1 MRIVTE
7 TVQRI
12 DTVLSLYR
20 GLHFSMQIPCN
31 HSSGEMFINVCVNNT
46 LDALRKMKV
55 MLLEAADVTER
66 LIRHLPLATLL
77 LLDFISGHSV
87 SLAEG
92 TVCRLDL
99 VLVNFHHFSAIP
111 ALSSYAFLGTVDPAV
126 QGTHFSEFCGFIFCG
141 SQRSRSDPVLAGIK
155 S

>member
-1 MRIVTE
+1 VVYIFQCRYHVITPAE
-7 TVQRI
+7 KC
-12 DTVLSLYR
+12 LS
-20 GLHFSMQIPCN
+20 M
-31 HSSGEMFINVCVNNT
+31 CVNNT

-55 MLLEAADVTER
+55 MLLEAADVAER
-66 LIRHLPLATLL
+66 LIRHLPLATLV

-92 TVCRLDL
+92 TVCRLGL
-99 VLVNFHHFSAIP
+99 NIHHFSAIP

-141 SQRSRSDPVLAGIK
+141 RFVDPEEQV
-155 S
+155 